1 MVKRSPPR
9 RRLRWA
15 AVLLTVR
22 SLTTAIFVLRPPWAG
37 DDSPVRMPRRRGGH
51 ATLRVV
57 SFCLAV
63 SWLPTGATGAV
74 LSRDSSPAVVIHD
87 VQVDGQPQKF
97 STEAST
103 QSEARSE
110 AASGDRAKPGR
121 LRISSRAQRLEFKFG
136 PDPASSNQPVRFR
149 YQLEGVDKD
158 WREAG
163 GEMRLTARFLDSAN
177 NTVGAADF
185 VARGESPGWAGNV
198 VDSRFVHHR
207 EQVTV
212 PPRAVRMQMELFSGG
227 DEQTTGIMVID
238 ELTVSLA
245 ESTNAKPE
253 ALLFGSRLAGG
264 KDFDQPLGVP
274 RHWMRDGS
282 KPTIAQMLK
291 LDDSEPRHVLAVV
304 DTDSKKWGAWRT
316 DQDSFLPVSP
326 GDSLV
331 VLWNEMYSIGWGGMG
346 EASYSHLPPGEYHFR
361 VRAVTETGEWTGEV
375 TSLAITV
382 PPPFWKTKWFLGGT
396 LALMVGALIAGVRYA
411 TWRKM
416 QSQLQ
421 MLEGQRA
428 IERERARIARDLHDD
443 LGASLTQIAL
453 LSELAKADLAQPEL
467 ARTHLNQIF
476 STVGGSARQLK
487 EIVWA
492 VNPANDTLEQFT
504 SHICKFAQDYLSL
517 AGIRC
522 RLDFPESVP
531 SYPMP
536 SPERHNLLLATKEA
550 LHNIVKHAQAGQ
562 VWFRLKLDSGVLT
575 LLIED
580 DGKGCDAEA
589 ITVTSIGMAG
599 DGLSNMQKRMEQLG
613 GRFAQQSQPGRGT
626 TVRLVLP
633 LRKP

>member
-1 MVKRSPPR
+1 
-9 RRLRWA
+9 
-15 AVLLTVR
+15 
-22 SLTTAIFVLRPPWAG
+22 
-37 DDSPVRMPRRRGGH
+37 
-51 ATLRVV
+51 
-57 SFCLAV
+57 
-63 SWLPTGATGAV
+63 
-74 LSRDSSPAVVIHD
+74 
-87 VQVDGQPQKF
+87 
-97 STEAST
+97 
-103 QSEARSE
+103 
-110 AASGDRAKPGR
+110 
-121 LRISSRAQRLEFKFG
+121 
-136 PDPASSNQPVRFR
+136 VRFR

-158 WREAG
+158 WREPG

-245 ESTNAKPE
+245 GSTNAKPE
-253 ALLFGSRLAGG
+253 ALLFDSRLAGVR
-264 KDFDQPLGVP
+264 DLDQSLGVP

-291 LDDSEPRHVLAVV
+291 LDKQEPRHVLAVV

-316 DQDSFLPVSP
+316 DQDSSLPVSP
-326 GDSLV
+326 GDLLELRWS
-331 VLWNEMYSIGWGGMG
+331 EMYSIGWGGIR
-346 EASYSHLPPGEYHFR
+346 EASYTYLPPGEYRFR
-361 VRAVTETGEWTGEV
+361 VKAVTETGEWTGEE

-382 PPPFWKTKWFLGGT
+382 PPRFWKASWFLGGT
-396 LALMVGALIAGVRYA
+396 SVLAVGALVAGVRYM
-411 TWRKM
+411 TWRKLK
-416 QSQLQ
+416 SRLEI
-421 MLEGQRA
+421 LEGQRA
-428 IERERARIARDLHDD
+428 IEGERARIARDLHDD

-476 STVGGSARQLK
+476 STAGGLARQLN
-487 EIVWA
+487 EIVWT

-522 RLDFPESVP
+522 RLDFPEFVP
-531 SYPMP
+531 NCPMP
-536 SPERHNLLLATKEA
+536 SPERHNLFLATKEA
-550 LHNIVKHAQAGQ
+550 LHNVVKHAQAGQ
-562 VWFRLKLDSGVLT
+562 VWLRLKLDAGVLT

-589 ITVTSIGMAG
+589 ITVTPIGMVG

-613 GRFAQQSQPGRGT
+613 GRFAQQSGPGSGT